1 MPGKPVEWTWFHHPG
16 VSVTVLRRRLG
27 DELLDLLYAYGDACV
42 TKGRSAI
49 NLRTD
54 RRGEADYMAAWRLR
68 KAGLVVTEPRREGPP
83 VLRLSGDWTPRDAL
97 RADRMWKHRWSGV
110 WSVLAYD
117 VPETERTTRN
127 LLRRFLRRMRMG
139 CLQKSVWISPRDIR
153 PDYADLIR
161 ATHLDLSSYLFES
174 RATLG
179 RTDADMVRFAWDW
192 HRIDELHRW
201 YLAGVEQAL
210 RKAAAS
216 RGDRSSRAA
225 MVREEMS
232 AYLSA
237 MEPDPLLPRPLWP
250 VGYRGPEVFE
260 AHHHCVSRLASA
272 SS

>member
-1 MPGKPVEWTWFHHPG
+1 M
-16 VSVTVLRRRLG
+16 TVLRRRLG

-260 AHHHCVSRLASA
+260 AHHHFVSRLASA